1 MGQRWAIISS
11 VRRKHRV
18 MEAESLSLCKKT
30 SDESKLKRIPFYF
43 IPRHLNPKSLSC
55 RAPHFRARYRL
66 NVSLSPQWP
75 QDSMTGITRER
86 CERLVWGH
94 QTGGM
99 NQSGNSS
106 VFLIQFYLGHVGYC
120 VGVIHEFPLVHFNF
134 PKPEQWDDVSKKFG
148 LKQVETLSVSC
159 SVNSRHNPRLL
170 LKDCKSTLGS
180 DTVIGFID
188 GESLLQRNLG
198 YNQDTSGEKEVKYP
212 THA

>member
-11 VRRKHRV
+11 GRKHEWWRQKV
-18 MEAESLSLCKKT
+18 SLCRQT

-43 IPRHLNPKSLSC
+43 IPRHLNPESLSC

-66 NVSLSPQWP
+66 NVSLSLQWP

-86 CERLVWGH
+86 WEIGVSPPD
-94 QTGGM
+94 GGM

-159 SVNSRHNPRLL
+159 SVNSRHNPRL
-170 LKDCKSTLGS
+170 
-180 DTVIGFID
+180 
-188 GESLLQRNLG
+188 
-198 YNQDTSGEKEVKYP
+198 
-212 THA
+212 